1 MRKRIETQVETQVET
16 EVSPFVTAYGKLH
29 KRMPYNLDRD
39 TDTSFLDGQDGLQD
53 AIIKVL
59 ESNPIVDSPLAFLKT
74 AAKNATIDAARHFK
88 CMKVEFFGD
97 DIDTMDIALPNGS
110 IVDLKNALQAT
121 LDGQEYDIFTAYSQ
135 GYTLAEIAAMQGI
148 KHDMQVK
155 RILFRASRKVESL
168 GIAYWT
174 EFKVECYQGKAGR
187 PNCYYAPATGEP
199 GTVVNRQ
206 YLCLDQSKPARQVM
220 PSSYQGDMNPTS
232 KLAAVEIA
240 SDTDSTSYHVRLQD
254 MTYSG
259 SALPA
264 YSYNP
269 TEPYAN
275 NREAM
280 QLYANR
286 KQYNKMIRDNS
297 TVHYES
303 RYKIEF
309 MAGRFISTDHKY
321 KDLP

>member
-1 MRKRIETQVETQVET
+1 M
-16 EVSPFVTAYGKLH
+16 A
-29 KRMPYNLDRD
+29 YNLDRD

-74 AAKNATIDAARHFK
+74 ATKNATIDIGRKFK

-97 DIDTMDIALPNGS
+97 DIDTMEVALPDGQV
-110 IVDLKNALQAT
+110 IDLKNALQAT

-155 RILFRASRKVESL
+155 RILYRASRKVENL
-168 GIAYWT
+168 GISYWT

-187 PNCYYAPATGEP
+187 PNSYYAPAAGISGE
-199 GTVVNRQ
+199 VVNRQ
-206 YLCLDQSKPARQVM
+206 FLCLDQSKPARQVM
-220 PSSYQGDMNPTS
+220 PDNYQGDMCPTS

-240 SDTDSTSYHVRLQD
+240 SDTDSQSYNVRLQD
-254 MTYSG
+254 MTYSD
-259 SALPA
+259 STLPA

-280 QLYANR
+280 QLYSNR
-286 KQYNKMIRDNS
+286 KQYAKMIRDNS
-297 TVHYES
+297 TVVYES
-303 RYKIEF
+303 RYNISF
-309 MAGRFISTDHKY
+309 AAGRYISTDHLY
-321 KDLP
+321 KNLP